1 MELSCENE
9 FVVVGLEPTAP
20 LAEGL
25 HAIHDDQNL
34 SFEQVSTNTGP
45 RSAARYEN
53 FPPPP

>member
-34 SFEQVSTNTGP
+34 SIEQVSTNTGP